1 MSTRKI
7 KVVIADDHTLFREG
21 VKVLLSKEDDIEILG
36 ECGDG
41 QELMDWLNNHKP
53 DVILMDINMPV
64 IDGLTAARQ
73 IKSATPDVQVLALS
87 MSLEHRHILDMV
99 SAGANGY
106 LLKTAGRDE
115 LVAAIKAVHARDS
128 YFSREVSDKLLRHVR
143 IDGRNGKSTYT
154 DGLPITPREQ
164 QVLRLIAAEKTNQEI
179 ADLLH
184 ISVRT
189 VDTHRRN
196 LLQKLHVKNTAGL
209 VKFAIENFLM

>member
-1 MSTRKI
+1 MSAKKI

-21 VKVLLSKEDDIEILG
+21 VKVLLSREDDIEIVG

-41 QELMDWLNNHKP
+41 QELMDWLHHNQP
-53 DVILMDINMPV
+53 DVVLMDINMPV
-64 IDGLTAARQ
+64 VDGLSAARH
-73 IKSATPDVQVLALS
+73 IKSAMPKIQVLALS
-87 MSLEHRHILDMV
+87 MSLEHRHIMDMV

-115 LVAAIKAVHARDS
+115 LVAAIKAVHAQDS
-128 YFSREVSDKLLRHVR
+128 YFSREVSDRLLKHVR
-143 IDGRNGKSTYT
+143 NDGNNGKSAFVS
-154 DGLPITPREQ
+154 DLPITSREL
-164 QVLRLIAAEKTNQEI
+164 QVLRLIATEKTNQEI
-179 ADLLH
+179 AKLLH

-209 VKFAIENFLM
+209 VKYALENSLM